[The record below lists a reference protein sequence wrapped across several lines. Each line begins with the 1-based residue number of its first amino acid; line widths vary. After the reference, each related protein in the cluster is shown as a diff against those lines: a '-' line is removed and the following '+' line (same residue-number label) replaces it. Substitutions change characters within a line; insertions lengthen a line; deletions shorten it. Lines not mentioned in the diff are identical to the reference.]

1 MIKVKPSRL
10 GWAAAL
16 PEHWDVVPLG
26 YVAKMGTGHTP
37 DRNKP
42 EYWKEC
48 NIPWVTTTD
57 VTRRPDSLDPLMD
70 TEQKI
75 SALGMA
81 NSAAVLHPADT
92 VMLSRTAS
100 VGYSVRIGQP
110 MATNQAFVTW
120 LPGPRLDSRYLLLVL
135 RTMKQEWQRLA
146 YGSTHLT
153 IYMPDLDSIRI
164 PLPPLEEQR
173 RIADFLDAET
183 AHLEALV
190 SKRSRQIEGLAERE
204 LALIVDMLSGGWKS
218 GKRKPTGWPWLP
230 KIPAEWSVGP
240 VYAYFSTEL
249 GKMLNAERASGPD
262 QRPYLRNANVH
273 WYTIETDDLATMDF
287 SADEVSR
294 YSARQGDLLV
304 CEGGAGVA
312 EAAVWDG
319 RLQECYFQK
328 SLHRVRRAGPVPVE
342 WLMYWLR
349 LAKACGVFEA
359 EGNIAT
365 IPHLTGEQ
373 LRQYR
378 IPIPIDGDS
387 LVKRTGEEIARLT
400 SVRTKLRQ
408 AQTLLA
414 ERRQA
419 LITAAV
425 TGQFD
430 VSTASG
436 RGIEE

>member
-1 MIKVKPSRL
+1 MHFPQLIPKGLRRAQS
-10 GWAAAL
+10 
-16 PEHWDVVPLG
+16 
-26 YVAKMGTGHTP
+26 
-37 DRNKP
+37 NKP
-42 EYWKEC
+42 
-48 NIPWVTTTD
+48 
-57 VTRRPDSLDPLMD
+57 
-70 TEQKI
+70 
-75 SALGMA
+75 
-81 NSAAVLHPADT
+81 H
-92 VMLSRTAS
+92 
-100 VGYSVRIGQP
+100 
-110 MATNQAFVTW
+110 
-120 LPGPRLDSRYLLLVL
+120 
-135 RTMKQEWQRLA
+135 
-146 YGSTHLT
+146 
-153 IYMPDLDSIRI
+153 
-164 PLPPLEEQR
+164 
-173 RIADFLDAET
+173 
-183 AHLEALV
+183 
-190 SKRSRQIEGLAERE
+190 
-204 LALIVDMLSGGWKS
+204 
-218 GKRKPTGWPWLP
+218 
-230 KIPAEWSVGP
+230 
-240 VYAYFSTEL
+240 
-249 GKMLNAERASGPD
+249 
-262 QRPYLRNANVH
+262 
-273 WYTIETDDLATMDF
+273 
-287 SADEVSR
+287 
-294 YSARQGDLLV
+294 LLV

-359 EGNIAT
+359 EGNLAT

-387 LVKRTGEEIARLT
+387 LVKRTGEELARLT

-425 TGQFD
+425 TGQID